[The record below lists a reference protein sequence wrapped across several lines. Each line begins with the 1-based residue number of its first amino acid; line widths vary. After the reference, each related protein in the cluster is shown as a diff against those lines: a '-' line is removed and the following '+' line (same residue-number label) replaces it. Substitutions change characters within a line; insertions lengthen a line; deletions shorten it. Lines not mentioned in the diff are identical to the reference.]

1 MPVYLDH
8 NATTPLH
15 EDVAEAM
22 LPFMGGVYGNP
33 SSVHRY
39 GRLTRDALEQARTQV
54 ARLVGAE
61 PNELIFTSGGTEA
74 NNLAIKGVLANQP
87 ATHFAVSAIEHASIM
102 EPARS
107 MTQQHWELDMI
118 PVNTQGQVETEM
130 LLSSL
135 QANTRLVS
143 VMSANNE
150 TGAVQDIKS
159 LLEVTRANNA
169 STLFHSDA
177 CQLAGKQVINFSEMG
192 LDLMSLSSHKIY
204 GPQGAGALVVKRS
217 VDLSPQLTGGG
228 QEKAL
233 RSGTENL
240 LALVGFGRAAELA
253 GETLVKRQLA
263 AQGLQE
269 LLIEHLQAM
278 RGVEIFSQSVERIAN
293 TVQFSLQGIDG
304 EALLMALDRKGFA
317 VSSGSACDSAK
328 TQPSHVLLAMSVNE
342 QTARGAIRVSFGEQN
357 TEDDV
362 TRFIEALMTIRQ
374 QYNLDI

>member
-15 EDVAEAM
+15 EDVVEAM
-22 LPFMGGVYGNP
+22 LPFMGGMYGNP

-61 PNELIFTSGGTEA
+61 PNELVFTSGGTEA
-74 NNLAIKGVLANQP
+74 NNLAIKGVLTNQP
-87 ATHFAVSAIEHASIM
+87 AAHFAVSSIEHASII

-107 MTQQHWELDMI
+107 MTQQHWQLDMI
-118 PVNTQGQVETEM
+118 PVNRQGQIEAEM
-130 LLSSL
+130 LQTCL

-150 TGAVQDIKS
+150 TGALQDIKS

-169 STLFHSDA
+169 HTLFHSDA

-204 GPQGAGALVVKRS
+204 GPQGAGVLVVKRS
-217 VDLSPQLTGGG
+217 VDLSPQVTGGG
-228 QEKAL
+228 QEKQL

-240 LALVGFGRAAELA
+240 LAVVGFGRAAELA
-253 GETLVKRQLA
+253 EERLVRRQLA
-263 AQGLQE
+263 AQGLQQ
-269 LLIEHLQAM
+269 LLIEHLQVI
-278 RGVEIFSQSVERIAN
+278 RGVEIFSQSVKRISN
-293 TVQFSLQGIDG
+293 TVQFSMQGIDG

-328 TQPSHVLLAMSVNE
+328 THPSHVLMAMSVSE
-342 QTARGAIRVSFGEQN
+342 QAARGAIRVSFGEQN

-362 TRFIEALMTIRQ
+362 AQFIEALMNIRQ
-374 QYNLDI
+374 QYNLDE

>member
-22 LPFMGGVYGNP
+22 LPYMGGMYGNP

-39 GRLTRDALEQARTQV
+39 GRLSRDALEQARTQV

-61 PNELIFTSGGTEA
+61 PNEIVFTSGGTEA
-74 NNLAIKGVLANQP
+74 NNLAIKGVLSNQP
-87 ATHFAVSAIEHASIM
+87 AAHFAISAIEHASII
-102 EPARS
+102 EPAQS
-107 MTQQHWELDMI
+107 MAQQHWELDII
-118 PVNTQGQVETEM
+118 PVNTQGQIEAGM
-130 LLSSL
+130 L
-135 QANTRLVS
+135 QACLQSNTRLVS

-150 TGAVQDIKS
+150 TGALQDIKS
-159 LLEVTRANNA
+159 LLAVSRANNA
-169 STLFHSDA
+169 QTLFHSDA
-177 CQLAGKQVINFSEMG
+177 CQLVGKQAVNFSELG

-217 VDLSPQLTGGG
+217 VDLLPQLTGGG
-228 QEKAL
+228 QEKQL

-240 LALVGFGRAAELA
+240 LAVVGFGRAAELA
-253 GETLVKRQLA
+253 EEKLVKRQLA
-263 AQGLQE
+263 AQNLQ
-269 LLIEHLQAM
+269 LQLIEQLQAI
-278 RGVEIFSQSVERIAN
+278 RGIQIFSQSVERISN

-317 VSSGSACDSAK
+317 VSSGSACDSSK
-328 TQPSHVLLAMSVNE
+328 TRPSHVLMAMSVNE

-362 TRFIEALMTIRQ
+362 SRFIEALMNIRQ
-374 QYNLDI
+374 QYNLDA